1 MVICGFDLGQ
11 KCVYKILTH
20 LVSTWSRVQIR
31 TSTMSLV
38 VSHDQDMSCAY
49 MVCAHFWYTLDL
61 DIHTCECHGPS
72 LDLVMTFVVDSRSIR
87 GLSSWT
93 RLVTVAENN
102 SGTLRT
108 CVETWTFFICRADS
122 WLELVVVSHDQI
134 MSWTCFCGF
143 GLNSDACAYMCLCTS
158 FDQFRSGHTYLW
170 MSRS

>member
-1 MVICGFDLGQ
+1 MKKRVTGGSRQEVFEIEIEIENRFAKLFHDETFSRRNFFTTKLLRSRSRSRSKSECTIC
-11 KCVYKILTH
+11 
-20 LVSTWSRVQIR
+20 
-31 TSTMSLV
+31 
-38 VSHDQDMSCAY
+38 
-49 MVCAHFWYTLDL
+49 VCAHELDL

-122 WLELVVVSHDQI
+122 WLELVVVSHDQV
-134 MSWTCFCGF
+134 MS
-143 GLNSDACAYMCLCTS
+143 
-158 FDQFRSGHTYLW
+158 
-170 MSRS
+170 